1 MYRLGKSVASR
12 LQKGFTLI
20 EILVVMILM
29 GIILTIAMLSV
40 GNSQSEQLEEDMRRL
55 LQIMRLAHEEAII
68 NQQTLAIKFSPH
80 GYALQRYEGK
90 GKIWIPVTEPAFFQA
105 RELDEGYEIKL
116 LQEGFKVPLEKEDG
130 GKVMMYSSGE
140 ITPFELD
147 ISLPDSDINYRLTG
161 DLTGNLEI
169 EGLQS
174 YGSSTEQEDQR

>member
-1 MYRLGKSVASR
+1 MASR

-20 EILVVMILM
+20 EILVVMILL
-29 GIILTIAMLSV
+29 GIIMTIAMLSI

-68 NQQTLAIKFSPH
+68 NQQTLAMKFSPH
-80 GYALQRYEGK
+80 GYALQRYDGK

-105 RELDEGYEIKL
+105 KKLDQGYEIKL
-116 LQEGFKVPLEKEDG
+116 LQEGLKVSLEKEDG

-140 ITPFELD
+140 VTPFELN
-147 ISLPDSDINYRLTG
+147 IGLPDSEINYRMTG
-161 DLTGNLEI
+161 DLMGNLEI

-174 YGSSTEQEDQR
+174 YGSSKEQEDAR